1 MKNIFLATVCLFT
14 CLQLAQA
21 QSETGK
27 KADGYPAPPQS
38 DLKTPPARIKPVDD
52 KSAPA
57 VYFKKQIT
65 KLKNAYQTGNF
76 NDLVATEQKV
86 QDLLRKQTQDLE
98 AKIAAST
105 PAPAIRLQH
114 LEQMKRVLTAF
125 DGHSFDLSKP
135 EAAEKD
141 FALLDEFANVL
152 QAESEA
158 KD

>member
-1 MKNIFLATVCLFT
+1 
-14 CLQLAQA
+14 
-21 QSETGK
+21 
-27 KADGYPAPPQS
+27 
-38 DLKTPPARIKPVDD
+38 
-52 KSAPA
+52 
-57 VYFKKQIT
+57 
-65 KLKNAYQTGNF
+65 
-76 NDLVATEQKV
+76 LVATEQKV

-98 AKIAAST
+98 AKIAASK
-105 PAPAIRLQH
+105 PAPAIRIKH
-114 LEQMKRVLTAF
+114 LEQMKRVLAAF